1 MLHISGL
8 HTYYGFVHAL
18 CGVSLSVEEGE
29 IVALIGSNGAG
40 KSTLLNTISG
50 LVRPSSGTIE
60 FLGKD
65 ITSYSSDQIV
75 KIGISQAPEG
85 RRVFP
90 RSSVQDNLEMGAYTR
105 KDMNVVYKDID
116 AMMDRFPILRERR
129 NQMAGTLSGGEQQML
144 TIARALMTRPKLL
157 MLDEPSLGLMPTKVQ
172 EIFRLIQEIHA
183 GGTTILLVEQNARK
197 ALAIA
202 NKAYVL
208 ETGVVVLEGP
218 ADELQKSDQ
227 VRRSYLGESSTSK
240 GLKAEKE
247 VSSAKQ

>member
-1 MLHISGL
+1 MLHIRDL
-8 HTYYGFVHAL
+8 NTYYGHVHAL
-18 CGVSLSVEEGE
+18 RGVSIDINEGE

-40 KSTLLNTISG
+40 KSTLLKTISG
-50 LVRPSSGTIE
+50 LVSASSGTIE
-60 FLGKD
+60 FLGKN
-65 ITSYSSDQIV
+65 IISLSSDEIV
-75 KIGISQAPEG
+75 KSGISQAPEG

-90 RSSVQDNLEMGAYTR
+90 RSSVQDNLEMGAYIR
-105 KDMNVVYKDID
+105 KDKNVQEDIE

-172 EIFRLIQEIHA
+172 EIFRLIQEIHSS
-183 GGTTILLVEQNARK
+183 GTTILLVEQNARK

-227 VRRSYLGESSTSK
+227 VRKSYLGESSTPK

-247 VSSAKQ
+247 VP

>member
-8 HTYYGFVHAL
+8 HTYYGYVHAL

-50 LVRPSSGTIE
+50 LVPSSSGTIE
-60 FLGKD
+60 FLGKN
-65 ITSYSSDQIV
+65 ITSFSSDQIV
-75 KIGISQAPEG
+75 KSGISQSPEG

-105 KDMNVVYKDID
+105 KDTNNIQKDIN
-116 AMMDRFPILRERR
+116 AMMDRFPILRARR

-157 MLDEPSLGLMPTKVQ
+157 MLDEPSLGLMPTMVQ
-172 EIFRLIQEIHA
+172 EIFRLIKEIHA
-183 GGTTILLVEQNARK
+183 SGTTILLVEQNARK
-197 ALAIA
+197 ALSIA

-208 ETGVVVLEGP
+208 ETGMVVLEGP

-227 VRRSYLGESSTSK
+227 VRKAYLGEKSTSK
-240 GLKAEKE
+240 
-247 VSSAKQ
+247 S